1 MGRILIIIGIVIIV
15 IGLFLQYG
23 NRIPLGKL
31 PGDFVIRRE
40 NVTIYFPLATGIIL
54 SIIVT
59 VILNVIFR
67 FFK

>member
-1 MGRILIIIGIVIIV
+1 MGRIFIIIGIVIVV
-15 IGLFLQYG
+15 IGLLLQYG
-23 NRIPLGKL
+23 NKIPIGEL

-40 NVTIYFPLATGIIL
+40 NITIYFPLTTGIIL

-59 VILNVIFR
+59 VIINVIFR